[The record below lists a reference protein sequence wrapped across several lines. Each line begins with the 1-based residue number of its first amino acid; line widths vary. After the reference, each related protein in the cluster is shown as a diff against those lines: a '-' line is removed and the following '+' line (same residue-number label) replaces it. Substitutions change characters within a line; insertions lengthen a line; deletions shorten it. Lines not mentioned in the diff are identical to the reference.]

1 MKTIYTLFCT
11 PLRDPKT
18 AEDVVIK
25 LYALWQEDGG
35 LLMDGNLGRVWEAG
49 YDWNWTKQRDTNRKA
64 IQTEL
69 APPSFCPLMEVS
81 RLDVYQV

>member
-1 MKTIYTLFCT
+1 MKTIYTLFCA
-11 PLRDPKT
+11 PLRDQKT

-49 YDWNWTKQRDTNRKA
+49 YDWKWRQSSGIRIEKLFKPNLLR
-64 IQTEL
+64 L
-69 APPSFCPLMEVS
+69 ASV
-81 RLDVYQV
+81 R